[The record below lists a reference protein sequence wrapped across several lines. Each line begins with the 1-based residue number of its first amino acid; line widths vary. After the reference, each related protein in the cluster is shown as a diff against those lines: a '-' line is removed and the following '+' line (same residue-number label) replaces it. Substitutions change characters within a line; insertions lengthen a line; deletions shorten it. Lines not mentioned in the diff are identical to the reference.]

1 MEFVIICD
9 DANIGGSC
17 SILVKCFH
25 GTGAE
30 SHKAAIEWS
39 IIWLIC
45 IRNWV
50 QTQLG
55 AQGLR
60 TAKIKWARPLRP
72 NRFWQSCCCVVEIW
86 IQGQKIYFWIP
97 SSTLTNAEIEAKD
110 KLTLCLQWCKTIY
123 KIYIRARHYE
133 GTIESVPIF
142 ALKSWVG
149 FQTLI
154 LVEGQGRSAGRL
166 NRNAVNFGESKAE
179 IYFILF
185 QQARLTGN

>member
-1 MEFVIICD
+1 MFSW
-9 DANIGGSC
+9 NWSWKSQGSHWM
-17 SILVKCFH
+17 IHNL
-25 GTGAE
+25 TGF
-30 SHKAAIEWS
+30 
-39 IIWLIC
+39 C